1 MALYTR
7 KAKQKRPPR
16 ILAVDDDPG
25 LLRLLSIRLRSENYE
40 VLPVSN
46 GHDALAQLDQFR
58 PDLVVTDLRMDRMD
72 GIALLE
78 EIQIRRPGLKV
89 ILLTAHGS
97 IPDAVRA
104 TQSGAFSFLTKPVEK
119 QQLLDQVQKALKVSG
134 FAAIDEAWRAGIV
147 TRSPVIEQR
156 LGQAQMAAA
165 SDARVLITGEAG
177 TGKKAFAA
185 AIHAA
190 SSRRDGPLV
199 IAACAEFT
207 GSDIEHDLFGTIE
220 SGGRGLVNAANGG
233 TLVLDEVADL
243 PLSVQAR
250 LARALADHR
259 LPDEAN
265 GQGTHFD
272 ARVIATSRSDL
283 AHLVAQG
290 LFREDLLYLLN
301 TLQIEVPTLAR
312 HREDIP
318 LLVAHFL
325 ELVLDPMCRRLS
337 YAPDAIEF
345 LATAEWPGNV
355 RQLETV
361 VRQNAA
367 LTPSPVISREIAKS
381 AVGEGASALP
391 SYDDAREEFT
401 RNYLVQLLQI
411 TGGNV
416 SQAAR
421 LAKRNRTDFYK
432 LLNRHQL
439 SPEDF
444 KSRSSD

>member
-1 MALYTR
+1 VAHSTR
-7 KAKQKRPPR
+7 KDARKRPPR
-16 ILAVDDDPG
+16 ILVVDDDPG

-46 GHDALAQLDQFR
+46 ALDALEQLDQFR

-78 EIQIRRPGLKV
+78 EIQARRPGLKV
-89 ILLTAHGS
+89 ILLTAHGT

-104 TQSGAFSFLTKPVEK
+104 TQSGAFGFLTKPVEK
-119 QQLLDQVQKALKVSG
+119 QQLLEQVQKALKVSG
-134 FAAIDEAWRAGIV
+134 FATIDEEWRAGIV
-147 TRSPVIEQR
+147 TRSPLIEQR
-156 LGQAQMAAA
+156 LGQAHMAAA
-165 SDARVLITGEAG
+165 SDARVLISGETG
-177 TGKKAFAA
+177 TGKKCFAR

-190 SSRRDGPLV
+190 SSRREGPLV
-199 IAACAEFT
+199 IVTCAEYAD
-207 GSDIEHDLFGTIE
+207 GNVDLDLFGSVE
-220 SGGRGLVNAANGG
+220 SGGRGLLEAASGG

-243 PLSVQAR
+243 PLPVQAR
-250 LARALADHR
+250 LARALTEHR
-259 LPDEAN
+259 LPGGAA
-265 GQGTHFD
+265 GAGTPLD
-272 ARVIATSRSDL
+272 ARVIATTRTQL
-283 AHLVAQG
+283 AQQVELG
-290 LFREDLLYLLN
+290 LFREDLIYLLN
-301 TLQIEVPTLAR
+301 SLHIELPSLAR

-325 ELVLDPMCRRLS
+325 DGIADPQGRRLS

-355 RQLETV
+355 RQLEAV

-367 LTPSPVISREIAKS
+367 LTPAPVISREIAEN
-381 AVGEGASALP
+381 AVGAGATGLP
-391 SYDDAREEFT
+391 SYDDARDEFA

-439 SPEDF
+439 SPDDF
-444 KSRSSD
+444 KAGTP

>member
-1 MALYTR
+1 VAHFSR
-7 KAKQKRPPR
+7 KSAPKRAPR
-16 ILAVDDDPG
+16 ILVVDDDPG

-40 VLPVSN
+40 VLPVSSAL
-46 GHDALAQLDQFR
+46 DALAQLDQFR

-78 EIQIRRPGLKV
+78 ELQVRRPGLKV
-89 ILLTAHGS
+89 LLLTAHGT

-104 TQSGAFSFLTKPVEK
+104 TQSGAFGFLTKPVEK

-134 FAAIDEAWRAGIV
+134 FATIDEAWRASVI
-147 TRSPVIEQR
+147 TRSPLIEQR

-165 SDARVLITGEAG
+165 SEARVLITGEAG
-177 TGKKAFAA
+177 TGKKAFAR

-190 SSRRDGPLV
+190 SSRRDGPLIV
-199 IAACAEFT
+199 VTCAEFVA
-207 GSDIEHDLFGTIE
+207 GDVDHDLFGTPDA
-220 SGGRGLVNAANGG
+220 GTRGLLEAANGG

-243 PLSVQAR
+243 PLAVQAR
-250 LARALADHR
+250 LARALTDQKVPGHAGAAGVH
-259 LPDEAN
+259 L
-265 GQGTHFD
+265 D
-272 ARVIATSRSDL
+272 ARVVATTRTDL
-283 AHLVAQG
+283 AQRIEQG
-290 LFREDLLYLLN
+290 LFREDLLYVLN
-301 TLQIEVPTLAR
+301 TLHIDVPTLAR

-325 ELVLDPMCRRLS
+325 EETTEPAGKRLS
-337 YAPDAIEF
+337 YAPDALEF

-355 RQLETV
+355 RQLENV

-367 LTPSPVISREIAKS
+367 LAPSSVISREITES
-381 AVGEGASALP
+381 AVGAGASGLP
-391 SYDDAREEFT
+391 SYDDARDEFT

-439 SPEDF
+439 APESF
-444 KSRSSD
+444 KDRV

>member
-1 MALYTR
+1 MAHSTR
-7 KAKQKRPPR
+7 KDARKRPPR
-16 ILAVDDDPG
+16 ILVVDDDPG

-46 GHDALAQLDQFR
+46 ALDALAQLDQFR

-78 EIQIRRPGLKV
+78 EIQVRRPGLKV
-89 ILLTAHGS
+89 ILLTAHGT

-104 TQSGAFSFLTKPVEK
+104 TQSGAFGFLTKPVEK
-119 QQLLDQVQKALKVSG
+119 QQLLEQVQKALKVSG
-134 FAAIDEAWRAGIV
+134 FATVDEAWRAGIV
-147 TRSPVIEQR
+147 TRSPLLEQR
-156 LGQAQMAAA
+156 LGQAHMAAA
-165 SDARVLITGEAG
+165 SDARVLISGETG
-177 TGKKAFAA
+177 TGKKAFAQ

-190 SSRRDGPLV
+190 SSRREGPLV
-199 IAACAEFT
+199 VVTCAEFAD
-207 GSDIEHDLFGTIE
+207 GSVDHDLFGTAE
-220 SGGRGLVNAANGG
+220 SGGRGLLEAANGG
-233 TLVLDEVADL
+233 TMVLDEVADL
-243 PLSVQAR
+243 PLAVQAR

-259 LPDEAN
+259 LPGDVTGSGAPL
-265 GQGTHFD
+265 D
-272 ARVIATSRSDL
+272 ARVIATTRSNL
-283 AHLVAQG
+283 THQVELG

-301 TLQIEVPTLAR
+301 SLHIEIPTLAR

-325 ELVLDPMCRRLS
+325 DGITDAQGRRLS

-367 LTPSPVISREIAKS
+367 LTPAPVISREIAEN
-381 AVGEGASALP
+381 AVGAGATGLP
-391 SYDDAREEFT
+391 SYDDARDEFA

-439 SPEDF
+439 SPEEF
-444 KSRSSD
+444 KARTP